1 MSDSWLSRVLA
12 AARRPAALPAPVPSP
27 PEEAALEYASTLLA
41 EARSEVDRA
50 DNKAQIL
57 LAGAGIGG
65 GALAGGLLARSW
77 SPLELAASVQWL
89 WWIGL
94 AAGAGGIGLLGSVV
108 YPRGSR
114 RGAATGGSTV
124 EYFGDAAE
132 YGTDAELGA
141 AIGRSAAARLEL
153 TVSQL
158 RQVSLIVALKY
169 RAVAGSMWL
178 LVAALGCC
186 GGAVLLDRLVR

>member
-1 MSDSWLSRVLA
+1 M
-12 AARRPAALPAPVPSP
+12 
-27 PEEAALEYASTLLA
+27 
-41 EARSEVDRA
+41 
-50 DNKAQIL
+50 
-57 LAGAGIGG
+57 
-65 GALAGGLLARSW
+65 
-77 SPLELAASVQWL
+77 
-89 WWIGL
+89 
-94 AAGAGGIGLLGSVV
+94 
-108 YPRGSR
+108 
-114 RGAATGGSTV
+114 

-141 AIGRSAAARLEL
+141 AIGRSATARLEL
-153 TVSQL
+153 TISQL